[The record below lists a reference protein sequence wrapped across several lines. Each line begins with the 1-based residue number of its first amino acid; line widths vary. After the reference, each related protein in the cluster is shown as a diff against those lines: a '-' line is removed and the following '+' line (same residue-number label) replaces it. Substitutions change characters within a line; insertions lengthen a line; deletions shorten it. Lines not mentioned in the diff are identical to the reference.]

1 METVTITS
9 TRAISLDD
17 MKPLIDRHWPTK
29 ARHERLAVE
38 GATSRVYIYHPRLQG
53 QVDARRIYLHYHSID
68 LVQKIIELVGHD
80 PDLRIEN
87 GLGTILPGARSVAKF
102 RSGPEWQW
110 RV

>member
-38 GATSRVYIYHPRLQG
+38 GPTSRVYIYHPRLQG
-53 QVDARRIYLHYHSID
+53 QVDARRIYLDYHSVD
-68 LVQKIIELVGHD
+68 LVKKIIELIGDD
-80 PDLRIEN
+80 PDLLIEN
-87 GLGTILPGARSVAKF
+87 DFGTILPGDRFVAKL
-102 RSGPEWQW
+102 RSDPEWQW